1 MQTRDSSP
9 DAQLS
14 RQLAF
19 QRDLARRLAVE
30 VRLLREELEAVYAS
44 PAWRI
49 SSYYRLWLRRM
60 QHRWPA
66 AHRAWAWAANRAV
79 RLLAGGAQPASP
91 ADGGPA
97 PEQDSLS
104 YQEWIAAAEPS
115 ESELELQA
123 ELAVNLAYRPCI
135 SVLLPVYRVSG
146 EILRACVDSVLAQS
160 YDRWQLCIA
169 HGDPDDS
176 RARGYLAGLAA
187 ADSRV
192 RVKFLESNL
201 GIAGNTNAALELATG
216 DFIALLDHDDALA
229 PFALFEVARAINDH
243 PEADFLYSDKD
254 RLTADGRRRFWPFF
268 KPDWSPHLMLSEN
281 YVTHLCAVRTE
292 LARRVGGFRPP
303 MDGAQD
309 WDFYLRVTRETNRI
323 AHIPKVL
330 YHWRVIQASSATG
343 MEAKPYAV
351 EARQRCLAADLVAR
365 GWKAS
370 ATVGSDGGVRLKWDR
385 NELPAASIIA
395 VAPETADAQLRPRL
409 AKLAGT
415 VRGGKVQFVAALRG
429 EPGQVSPPWTA
440 ISAAAEESL
449 AELLNRA
456 AREASGEIL
465 VFADPGLSGE
475 DGWLEELLGW
485 FEDPAVGVVGAKLLD
500 PLTGRIRHMGIVF
513 DSSGRAAELFGG
525 MAEGTEEPFGSGH
538 WYRDVLGVSGACLA
552 VRRSDFLRVGG
563 FREDPL
569 YHPRLD
575 LDLCLRLRLELGLG
589 VVCTPFARLWQSERS
604 ALEIPVRSSAEQAA
618 RARFRAAFP
627 EGDPFFNS
635 NLEQR
640 KGSLQLRL
648 PSKEADHGAEELVF
662 PANAPLPFDFTATDL
677 ERSRTACSGPPL
689 GELRSLVWIT
699 PQVPPAQYGGIYTIL
714 RFADYFRRAHG
725 TQSTFVFQPPAEE
738 WLMRRRIR
746 AAFPELAEHCKIV
759 ILPPPF
765 QLDDLGPADAGMAT
779 EWRTAYTLLRYNQVR
794 RKFYFV
800 QDDESLFHAAG
811 ASSALADETY
821 RFGFLGLCNSIGVRD
836 RYALRGGVCEH
847 FDPCVD
853 TALFYPSEAAG
864 RAGRSGPLTVF
875 WYARPSYPRN
885 CFEILADALRLL
897 KQRMGGRVRIVAA
910 GEDWD
915 PRDWNLEGAVTNLGL
930 LTYRQTAALYRTC
943 DAGVVSMMTCHP
955 SYIPLELMASG
966 ALVVSN
972 RNPHTAWL
980 LQHRVNSLITECSAS
995 CFADALEEAL
1005 TDPELRTRL
1014 TSAALELIRERYSR
1028 WDEQAE
1034 KAYRFMISR

>member
-1 MQTRDSSP
+1 
-9 DAQLS
+9 L
-14 RQLAF
+14 
-19 QRDLARRLAVE
+19 
-30 VRLLREELEAVYAS
+30 
-44 PAWRI
+44 
-49 SSYYRLWLRRM
+49 
-60 QHRWPA
+60 
-66 AHRAWAWAANRAV
+66 
-79 RLLAGGAQPASP
+79 
-91 ADGGPA
+91 
-97 PEQDSLS
+97 
-104 YQEWIAAAEPS
+104 AEPS
-115 ESELELQA
+115 ESEIRLQA
-123 ELAVNLAYRPCI
+123 ELAANLAYRPCI
-135 SVLLPVYRVSG
+135 SVLLPVYRVPG
-146 EILRACVDSVLAQS
+146 EILRAAVDSVLAQS

-169 HGDPDDS
+169 HGDPDDNC
-176 RARGYLAGLAA
+176 ARSYLAGLAET
-187 ADSRV
+187 DSRV
-192 RVKFLESNL
+192 RVKFLESNQ

-216 DFIALLDHDDALA
+216 DFIALLDHDDTLA
-229 PFALFEVARAINDH
+229 PFALFEVARALNDH

-292 LARRVGGFRPP
+292 LARRAGGFRPR

-309 WDFYLRVTRETNRI
+309 WDFYLRVTRGTNRI
-323 AHIPKVL
+323 VHIPKVL
-330 YHWRVIQASSATG
+330 YHWRVVQASSATG
-343 MEAKPYAV
+343 LEAKPYAV
-351 EARQRCLAADLVAR
+351 QARQRCLADHLAAR
-365 GWKAS
+365 GWKGS
-370 ATVGSDGGVRLKWDR
+370 ATVDSDGGVRLKSDR
-385 NELPAASIIA
+385 NELPAATIIA
-395 VAPETADAQLRPRL
+395 VAPETDAHVWPRL
-409 AKLAGT
+409 VKLAEN
-415 VRGGKVQFVAALRG
+415 VSGGRVQFVAALRG
-429 EPGQVSPPWTA
+429 EPVQVRPPWKV
-440 ISAAAEESL
+440 IAAVGDESL
-449 AELLNRA
+449 VELLNRA
-456 AREASGEIL
+456 AREASGEVL
-465 VFADPGLSGE
+465 VFVDPGLAGE

-485 FEDPAVGVVGAKLLD
+485 FQDPSIGVAGAKLLD

-513 DSSGRAAELFGG
+513 DAAGHAAELFGG

-538 WYRDVLGVSGACLA
+538 WCRDVLAVSGACLA
-552 VRRSDFLRVGG
+552 VRRSDFLKVGG
-563 FREDPL
+563 FRQDPI

-575 LDLCLRLRLELGLG
+575 LDLCLRLRLELGQG
-589 VVCTPFARLWQSERS
+589 AVCTPFARLWQSERS
-604 ALEIPVRSSAEQAA
+604 ALEIPVRSGAEQAA
-618 RARFRAAFP
+618 RARFQAAFP
-627 EGDPFFNS
+627 EGDPFFNP

-648 PSKEADHGAEELVF
+648 PSKEVDHGQQELLF
-662 PANAPLPFDFTATDL
+662 PANAPLPFDFTATEL
-677 ERSRTACSGPPL
+677 ERSRAACSGSPL
-689 GELRSLVWIT
+689 DEVRSLVWFT
-699 PQVPPAQYGGIYTIL
+699 PQVPSAQYGGIYTIL

-821 RFGFLGLCNSIGVRD
+821 RFGFLGICNSIGVRD

-853 TALFYPSEAAG
+853 TALFYPAEATG
-864 RAGRSGPLTVF
+864 RARRSGPLTVF

-897 KQRMGGRVRIVAA
+897 KQRMGSGVRIVAA
-910 GEDWD
+910 GEDWN
-915 PRDWNLEGAVTNLGL
+915 PRDWDLEGVVENLGL

-943 DAGVVSMMTCHP
+943 EAGVVSMMTCHP

-1005 TDPELRTRL
+1005 TDPDLRTRL
-1014 TSAALELIRERYSR
+1014 TSAALELIRERYSH

-1034 KAYRFMISR
+1034 KAYRFMVSR